1 MVKPCLLIVD
11 DEAALRELLRRYLER
26 AGYEVVAC
34 AGAAEAL
41 EQFAA
46 APGRFALVITDLTLD
61 GIDGEALLERMREMN
76 PGLQGIVASGYPHQP
91 RLPGVGFL
99 PKPFLPKTLAEAV
112 AQALAGPPR

>member
-1 MVKPCLLIVD
+1 VKPCLLVVD
-11 DEAALRELLRRYLER
+11 DEAMLRDLLRRYLER

-46 APGRFALVITDLTLD
+46 APARYALVLTDLALD
-61 GIDGEALLERMREMN
+61 GMDGEELLQRMREID
-76 PGLQGIVASGYPHQP
+76 PGVRGIVASGYPHQP

-99 PKPFLPKTLAEAV
+99 QKPFLPKMLAEAV